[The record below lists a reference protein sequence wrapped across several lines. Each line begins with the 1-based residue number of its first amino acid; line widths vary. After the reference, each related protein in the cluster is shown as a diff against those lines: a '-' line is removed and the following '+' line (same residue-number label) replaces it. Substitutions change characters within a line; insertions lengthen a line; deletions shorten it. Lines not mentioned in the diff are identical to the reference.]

1 MPSLSEANLLH
12 CTERRSG
19 RLVWSARSQLEM
31 LGETVL
37 HLVLLDREVESKG
50 VWQVTHIWIIIHKF
64 IFFIFKRSFTE
75 LVEQVSSERCR
86 ASPETLSQR
95 SSTWSLSKRALCSSF
110 RMSRGR
116 IGDKCRIFCI
126 FHYLYTRQLSSC
138 SARLQWAH
146 TRSHLSSLNA
156 PNSLTTTFAKLGSKW
171 KKHFWFPF

>member
-1 MPSLSEANLLH
+1 
-12 CTERRSG
+12 
-19 RLVWSARSQLEM
+19 M

-64 IFFIFKRSFTE
+64 IFFMFKWSFTE

-156 PNSLTTTFAKLGSKW
+156 PNSLTHYHLRQIGFKMEKTLLISILNTSLGHHNIKNIKSWVQPWSITF
-171 KKHFWFPF
+171 